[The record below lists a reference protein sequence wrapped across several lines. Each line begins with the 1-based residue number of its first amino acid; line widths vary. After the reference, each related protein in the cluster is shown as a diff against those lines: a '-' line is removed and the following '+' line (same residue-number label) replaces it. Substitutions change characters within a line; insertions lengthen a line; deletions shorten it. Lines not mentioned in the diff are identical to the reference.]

1 MQSRLPN
8 LVWLRTFE
16 AAARLLN
23 FTQAGAELGLTQ
35 TAVSQHIKALEA
47 VLGCQLFERKPRHLA
62 LTGMGQ
68 AYVHS
73 VRKSLADINLST
85 TSLFGSL
92 SQQTIT
98 VRAPISTVALWLA
111 PLLPQFTAL
120 YPEIN
125 IRFISIIWAD
135 SVLED
140 NVDVDL
146 RIGYGDWPG
155 LQVEKISQETIV
167 PICAEA
173 TLPLFNHP
181 ADLLDSPLIHIL
193 GHEDN
198 WARFFSANDLSMDNV
213 QMKYSVDTSI
223 AALALVSAGVGAAT
237 ILTRFAKT
245 AIESGSKI
253 DIVAEPIYFPQ
264 SHYLTHSLISG
275 PQRPEVELFKT
286 WLKLQFE
293 DK

>member
-16 AAARLLN
+16 ASARLLN
-23 FTQAGAELGLTQ
+23 FTRAGAELGLTQ
-35 TAVSQHIKALEA
+35 TAVSQHIKALEV
-47 VLGCQLFERKPRHLA
+47 VLGCQLFKRKPRHLD
-62 LTGMGQ
+62 LTDMGQ

-73 VRKSLADINLST
+73 VRKSLADIDLST

-111 PLLPQFTAL
+111 TLLPRFTAL
-120 YPEIN
+120 YPEIK
-125 IRFISIIWAD
+125 IRFISVIWAN

-146 RIGYGDWPG
+146 RIGYGDWPR

-173 TLPLFNHP
+173 KLPLLKHLT
-181 ADLLDSPLIHIL
+181 DLLDCPLVHIL
-193 GHEDN
+193 GLD
-198 WARFFSANDLSMDNV
+198 FFQPMR
-213 QMKYSVDTSI
+213 SVWT
-223 AALALVSAGVGAAT
+223 V
-237 ILTRFAKT
+237 
-245 AIESGSKI
+245 
-253 DIVAEPIYFPQ
+253 
-264 SHYLTHSLISG
+264 
-275 PQRPEVELFKT
+275 
-286 WLKLQFE
+286 
-293 DK
+293 

>member
-16 AAARLLN
+16 AAARILN

-35 TAVSQHIKALEA
+35 TAVSQHIKALEE

-62 LTGMGQ
+62 LTGMGL

-98 VRAPISTVALWLA
+98 VRAPISTVTLWLA
-111 PLLPQFTAL
+111 PLLPLFTAL

-125 IRFISIIWAD
+125 IRLISVIWAD
-135 SVLED
+135 SVSVED
-140 NVDVDL
+140 VDVDL

-167 PICAEA
+167 PICTAA
-173 TLPLFNHP
+173 TLPAINHA
-181 ADLLDSPLIHIL
+181 ADLLDRPLIHIL

-198 WARFFSANDLSMDNV
+198 WARFFSTNELSMDSV
-213 QMKYSVDTSI
+213 QMRYSVDTTI

-237 ILTRFAKT
+237 ILTRFAKK
-245 AIESGSKI
+245 AIDSGSK
-253 DIVAEPIYFPQ
+253 VAMAAEPIHFPQ
-264 SHYLTHSLISG
+264 SHYLTNPVVHG

-286 WLKLQFE
+286 WLKAQFE
-293 DK
+293 HE

>member
-8 LVWLRTFE
+8 LLWLRTFE

-125 IRFISIIWAD
+125 IRFISVIWAD

-146 RIGYGDWPG
+146 RIGYGDWPS

-181 ADLLDSPLIHIL
+181 VDLLDSPLIHIL

-198 WARFFSANDLSMDNV
+198 WARFFSANELSMDNV
-213 QMKYSVDTSI
+213 QMRYSVDTTI

-245 AIESGSKI
+245 AIESGSKVG
-253 DIVAEPIYFPQ
+253 IVAEPIYFPQ
-264 SHYLTHSLISG
+264 SHYLTHSLING

>member
-35 TAVSQHIKALEA
+35 TAVSQHIKALEE
-47 VLGCQLFERKPRHLA
+47 VLGCRLFERKPRHLA
-62 LTGMGQ
+62 LTGMGK

-125 IRFISIIWAD
+125 IRFISVIWAD
-135 SVLED
+135 SASAED
-140 NVDVDL
+140 VDVDL

-155 LQVEKISQETIV
+155 LQAEKISQETMV
-167 PICAEA
+167 PICAAA
-173 TLPLFNHP
+173 TSAAINHP
-181 ADLLDSPLIHIL
+181 ADLLDKPLIHIL

-198 WARFFSANDLSMDNV
+198 WARFFVFNELSMDSV
-213 QMKYSVDTSI
+213 QMRYSVDTTI
-223 AALALVSAGVGAAT
+223 AALALVAAGVGAAT

-245 AIESGSKI
+245 AIDSGSKVAM
-253 DIVAEPIYFPQ
+253 VAEPMDFPQ
-264 SHYLTHSLISG
+264 SHYLINPVVDR
-275 PQRPEVELFKT
+275 PQRAEVELFKT
-286 WLKLQFE
+286 WLKSQFRHE
-293 DK
+293 